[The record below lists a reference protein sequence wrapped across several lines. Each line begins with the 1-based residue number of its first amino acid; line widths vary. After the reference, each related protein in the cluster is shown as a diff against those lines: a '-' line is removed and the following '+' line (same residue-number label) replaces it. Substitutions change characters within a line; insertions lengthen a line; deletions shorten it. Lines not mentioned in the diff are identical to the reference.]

1 MLRASVV
8 LPSRPFAKPSGTMR
22 SSLRTLLFSLA
33 LLGAGCREQPPA
45 PIKTSTP
52 TNPNA
57 KRVET
62 EDSCVDG
69 WLTSKHLDSFGN
81 PPDTNYPGGNPLL
94 DEITGEHTDRFTYLY
109 KRFPELATLC
119 RKAGR

>member
-1 MLRASVV
+1 MR
-8 LPSRPFAKPSGTMR
+8 KP
-22 SSLRTLLFSLA
+22 LLTLLFSLA
-33 LLGAGCREQPPA
+33 LLSVGCRKPPPPPA
-45 PIKTSTP
+45 KPPPPSRP
-52 TNPNA
+52 DA

-81 PPDTNYPGGNPLL
+81 PPDTNYIGGNPLL

-109 KRFPELATLC
+109 RRFPELSKLC
-119 RKAGR
+119 SQVGK